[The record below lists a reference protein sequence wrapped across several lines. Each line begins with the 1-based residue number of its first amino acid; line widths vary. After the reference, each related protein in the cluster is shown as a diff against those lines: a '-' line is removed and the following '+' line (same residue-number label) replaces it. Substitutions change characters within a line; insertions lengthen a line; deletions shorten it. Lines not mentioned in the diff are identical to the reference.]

1 MGNTAASWKNAT
13 KKLSN
18 GYEKLT
24 DTILKHKKIAIPL
37 LYVILIAIPFLGPSQ
52 YFIRVLCLIG
62 VYSILTLSLNLIA
75 GYMGQTSMGH
85 AALYC
90 LGGYFSALLGSNLGL
105 PFWVTIFFGILGGA
119 LGGLILGLST
129 MRLSGSYLAVITL
142 AFAEV
147 VEMVILNWNDVTN
160 GPLGV
165 RNIPRPEI
173 FGIELTTAN
182 GGFYWLVIVLVT
194 ISVLV
199 SMCVVNSKFG
209 RAVRAIKEDEL
220 AAKLMGV
227 HTAAY
232 KVKTIVLSGA
242 MAGLAGAFYA
252 SMNRYIDANTF
263 NFDVSMTILCIVI
276 FGGLGSIPGM
286 IIGSTLLIAF
296 PEVLRSLADYRF
308 VVYGLLLIFM
318 MRFRSQ
324 GLLGGLSKKPYK
336 LPKGVQRPGE
346 QDKASLGKQVK

>member
-1 MGNTAASWKNAT
+1 M
-13 KKLSN
+13 KKLTAMW
-18 GYEKLT
+18 EQTT
-24 DTILKHKKIAIPL
+24 DFLLAKKKILIPVVYIL
-37 LYVILIAIPFLGPSQ
+37 LASVPFLGLSQ

-62 VYSILTLSLNLIA
+62 IYAILTMSLNLIA

-90 LGGYFSALLGSNLGL
+90 LGGYFSALLGSKLGW
-105 PFWVTIFFGILGGA
+105 PFWITMLFGIAGGA

-147 VEMVILNWNDVTN
+147 VEMVVLNWNSVTN

-165 RNIPRPEI
+165 RNIPRPSI
-173 FGIELTTAN
+173 FGWELTTSN
-182 GGFYWLVIVLVT
+182 GGFYWLMLVLVT
-194 ISVLV
+194 IAILV
-199 SMCVVNSKFG
+199 SICVVNSKFG

-227 HTAAY
+227 HTASY
-232 KVKTIVLSGA
+232 KVQTIVLSGA
-242 MAGLAGAFYA
+242 MAGMAGAFYA
-252 SMNRYIDANTF
+252 SMNRYIDANSF
-263 NFDVSMTILCIVI
+263 NFDISMTILCIVI

-286 IIGSTLLIAF
+286 IVGSALLIAF
-296 PEVLRSLADYRF
+296 PEVLRSLSDYRF

-318 MRFRSQ
+318 MRFRPQ

-336 LPKGVQRPGE
+336 LPAGVSRPKGQSEEER
-346 QDKASLGKQVK
+346 GKQVG

>member
-1 MGNTAASWKNAT
+1 ME
-13 KKLSN
+13 KLSAC
-18 GYEKLT
+18 YDRFT
-24 DTILKHKKIAIPL
+24 DFLLKHKKIVIPTVYVLLAGIPL
-37 LYVILIAIPFLGPSQ
+37 LGVSQ
-52 YFIRVLCLIG
+52 YFMRVLCLIG
-62 VYSILTLSLNLIA
+62 VYSMLTMSLNLIA

-90 LGGYFSALLGSNLGL
+90 LGGYCSALLGSHFGW
-105 PFWVTIFFGILGGA
+105 PFWITMFFGILGGA
-119 LGGLILGLST
+119 VGGLILGLST

-147 VEMVILNWNDVTN
+147 VEMIVLNWTTVTN
-160 GPLGV
+160 GPLGI
-165 RNIPRPEI
+165 RNIPRPSL
-173 FGIELTTAN
+173 FGWELTTAN
-182 GGFYWLVIVLVT
+182 GGFYWLVLVLVT
-194 ISVLV
+194 ICILV
-199 SMCVVNSKFG
+199 SLRVVHSKFG

-227 HTAAY
+227 NTAAY

-276 FGGLGSIPGM
+276 FGGLGSVPGM
-286 IIGSTLLIAF
+286 IVGSVLLISF
-296 PEVLRSLADYRF
+296 PEVLRGLADYRF

-318 MRFRSQ
+318 MRFRPQ
-324 GLLGGLSKKPYK
+324 GLLGGLSRKPYT
-336 LPKGVQRPGE
+336 LPRGVHRPGTDE
-346 QDKASLGKQVK
+346 TTGKRVN

>member
-1 MGNTAASWKNAT
+1 M
-13 KKLSN
+13 KKLTAMW
-18 GYEKLT
+18 EQTT
-24 DTILKHKKIAIPL
+24 DFLLAKKKILIPVVYIL
-37 LYVILIAIPFLGPSQ
+37 LASVPFLGLSQ

-62 VYSILTLSLNLIA
+62 IYAILTMSLNLIA

-90 LGGYFSALLGSNLGL
+90 LGGYFSALLGSKLGW
-105 PFWVTIFFGILGGA
+105 PFWITMLFGIAGGA

-147 VEMVILNWNDVTN
+147 VEMVVLNWNSVTN

-165 RNIPRPEI
+165 RNIPRPSI
-173 FGIELTTAN
+173 FGWELTTSN
-182 GGFYWLVIVLVT
+182 GGFYWLMLVLVT
-194 ISVLV
+194 IAILV
-199 SMCVVNSKFG
+199 SICVVNSKFG

-227 HTAAY
+227 HTASY
-232 KVKTIVLSGA
+232 KVQTIVLSGA
-242 MAGLAGAFYA
+242 MAGMAGAFYA
-252 SMNRYIDANTF
+252 SMNRYIDANSF
-263 NFDVSMTILCIVI
+263 NFDISMTILCIVI

-286 IIGSTLLIAF
+286 IVGSALLIAF
-296 PEVLRSLADYRF
+296 PEVLRSLSDYRF

-318 MRFRSQ
+318 MRFRPQ

-336 LPKGVQRPGE
+336 LPAGVSRPKGLSEAER
-346 QDKASLGKQVK
+346 GKQVG

>member
-1 MGNTAASWKNAT
+1 MKRLTG
-13 KKLSN
+13 L
-18 GYEKLT
+18 YEKIT
-24 DTILKHKKIAIPL
+24 DFLGKNKKIVIPVTYL
-37 LYVILIAIPFLGPSQ
+37 LLASVPFLGVSQ

-90 LGGYFSALLGSNLGL
+90 LGGYFSALLGSKLGW
-105 PFWVTIFFGILGGA
+105 PFWITILFGVLGGA

-142 AFAEV
+142 AFSEV
-147 VEMVILNWNDVTN
+147 VEMVVLNWNDVTN

-165 RNIPRPEI
+165 RNIPRPSI
-173 FGIELTTAN
+173 FGWELTTSN
-182 GGFYWLVIVLVT
+182 GGFYWLMLVLVT
-194 ISVLV
+194 VAILV
-199 SMCVVNSKFG
+199 SLCVVNSKFG

-242 MAGLAGAFYA
+242 LAGMAGAYYA

-286 IIGSTLLIAF
+286 IVGSVLLIAF
-296 PEVLRSLADYRF
+296 PEVLRALSDYRF

-318 MRFRSQ
+318 MRFRPQ
-324 GLLGGLSKKPYK
+324 GLLGGLSRKPYR
-336 LPKGVQRPGE
+336 LPRGVRRPE
-346 QDKASLGKQVK
+346 QEAEPGKQVR

>member
-1 MGNTAASWKNAT
+1 MKSLTSMYDKFTDFLSKN
-13 KKLSN
+13 
-18 GYEKLT
+18 
-24 DTILKHKKIAIPL
+24 KKIVIPVTYIL
-37 LYVILIAIPFLGPSQ
+37 LASVPFLGVSQ

-62 VYSILTLSLNLIA
+62 VYSILTISLNLIA

-90 LGGYFSALLGSNLGL
+90 LGGYCSALLGSKLGW
-105 PFWVTIFFGILGGA
+105 PFWITILFGILGGA

-147 VEMVILNWNDVTN
+147 VEMVVLNWNGVTN

-165 RNIPRPEI
+165 RNIPRPSI
-173 FGIELTTAN
+173 FGWELTTSN
-182 GGFYWLVIVLVT
+182 GGFYWLMLALVT
-194 ISVLV
+194 IAILV
-199 SMCVVNSKFG
+199 SICVVNSKFG

-242 MAGLAGAFYA
+242 LAGMAGAYYA

-263 NFDVSMTILCIVI
+263 SFDVSMTILCIVI

-286 IIGSTLLIAF
+286 IVGSILLIAF

-318 MRFRSQ
+318 MRFRPQ
-324 GLLGGLSKKPYK
+324 GLLGGLSKKPYR
-336 LPKGVQRPGE
+336 LPKGVLRPAVTE
-346 QDKASLGKQVK
+346 KAEPGKQVK

>member
-1 MGNTAASWKNAT
+1 M
-13 KKLSN
+13 KKLTAMW
-18 GYEKLT
+18 EQTT
-24 DTILKHKKIAIPL
+24 DFLLAKKKILIPVVYIL
-37 LYVILIAIPFLGPSQ
+37 LASVPFLGLSQ

-62 VYSILTLSLNLIA
+62 IYAILTMSLNLIA

-90 LGGYFSALLGSNLGL
+90 LGGYFSALLGSKLGW
-105 PFWVTIFFGILGGA
+105 PFWITMLFGIAGGA

-147 VEMVILNWNDVTN
+147 VEMVVLNWNSVTN

-165 RNIPRPEI
+165 RNIPRPSI
-173 FGIELTTAN
+173 FGWELTTSN
-182 GGFYWLVIVLVT
+182 GGFYWLMLVLVT
-194 ISVLV
+194 IAILV
-199 SMCVVNSKFG
+199 SICVVNSKFG

-227 HTAAY
+227 HTASY
-232 KVKTIVLSGA
+232 KVQTIVLSGA
-242 MAGLAGAFYA
+242 MAGMAGAFYA
-252 SMNRYIDANTF
+252 SMNRYIDANSF
-263 NFDVSMTILCIVI
+263 NFDISMTILCIVI

-286 IIGSTLLIAF
+286 IVGSALLIAF
-296 PEVLRSLADYRF
+296 PEVLRSLSDYRF

-318 MRFRSQ
+318 MRFRPQ

-336 LPKGVQRPGE
+336 LPAGVSRPKGHSEAER
-346 QDKASLGKQVK
+346 GKQVG

>member
-1 MGNTAASWKNAT
+1 MKSLTSMYDKFTDFLSKN
-13 KKLSN
+13 
-18 GYEKLT
+18 
-24 DTILKHKKIAIPL
+24 KKIVIPVTYIL
-37 LYVILIAIPFLGPSQ
+37 LASVPFLGVSQ

-62 VYSILTLSLNLIA
+62 VYSILTISLNLIA

-90 LGGYFSALLGSNLGL
+90 LGGYCSALLGSKLGW
-105 PFWVTIFFGILGGA
+105 PFWITILFGILGGA

-147 VEMVILNWNDVTN
+147 VEMVVLNWNGVTN

-165 RNIPRPEI
+165 RNIPRPSI
-173 FGIELTTAN
+173 LGWELTTSN
-182 GGFYWLVIVLVT
+182 GGFYWLMLALVT
-194 ISVLV
+194 IAILV
-199 SMCVVNSKFG
+199 SICVVNSKFG

-242 MAGLAGAFYA
+242 LAGMAGAYYA

-263 NFDVSMTILCIVI
+263 SFDVSMTILCIVI

-286 IIGSTLLIAF
+286 IVGSILLIAF

-318 MRFRSQ
+318 MRFRPQ
-324 GLLGGLSKKPYK
+324 GLLGGLSKKPYR
-336 LPKGVQRPGE
+336 LPKGVLRPAVTE
-346 QDKASLGKQVK
+346 KAEPGKQVK

>member
-1 MGNTAASWKNAT
+1 MKSLTSMYDKFTDFLSKN
-13 KKLSN
+13 
-18 GYEKLT
+18 
-24 DTILKHKKIAIPL
+24 KKIVIPVTYIL
-37 LYVILIAIPFLGPSQ
+37 LASVPFLGVSQ

-62 VYSILTLSLNLIA
+62 VYSILTISLNLIA

-90 LGGYFSALLGSNLGL
+90 LGGYCSALLGSKLGW
-105 PFWVTIFFGILGGA
+105 PFWVTIIFGILGGA

-147 VEMVILNWNDVTN
+147 VEMVVLNWNGVTN

-165 RNIPRPEI
+165 RNIPRPSI
-173 FGIELTTAN
+173 FGWELTTSN
-182 GGFYWLVIVLVT
+182 GGFYWLMLALVT
-194 ISVLV
+194 VAILV
-199 SMCVVNSKFG
+199 SICVVNSKFG

-242 MAGLAGAFYA
+242 LAGMAGAYYA

-263 NFDVSMTILCIVI
+263 SFDVSMTILCIVI

-286 IIGSTLLIAF
+286 IVGSILLIAF

-318 MRFRSQ
+318 MRFRPQ
-324 GLLGGLSKKPYK
+324 GLLGGLSKKPYR
-336 LPKGVQRPGE
+336 LPKGVLRPAVT
-346 QDKASLGKQVK
+346 QKAEPGKQVK

>member
-13 KKLSN
+13 KKLSD

-252 SMNRYIDANTF
+252 SMNR
-263 NFDVSMTILCIVI
+263 
-276 FGGLGSIPGM
+276 
-286 IIGSTLLIAF
+286 
-296 PEVLRSLADYRF
+296 
-308 VVYGLLLIFM
+308 
-318 MRFRSQ
+318 
-324 GLLGGLSKKPYK
+324 
-336 LPKGVQRPGE
+336 
-346 QDKASLGKQVK
+346 

>member
-1 MGNTAASWKNAT
+1 MGKLAT
-13 KKLSN
+13 FYDKF
-18 GYEKLT
+18 T
-24 DTILKHKKIAIPL
+24 DFLIQHKKVVIPLVYVILAVIPL
-37 LYVILIAIPFLGPSQ
+37 LGVSQ

-62 VYSILTLSLNLIA
+62 VYSILTMSLNLIA

-90 LGGYFSALLGSNLGL
+90 LGGYFSALLGSNFGW
-105 PFWVTIFFGILGGA
+105 PFWITVFFGILGGA

-147 VEMVILNWNDVTN
+147 VEMVVLNWNGLTN

-165 RNIPRPEI
+165 RNIPRPSI
-173 FGIELTTAN
+173 FGWELTTSN
-182 GGFYWLVIVLVT
+182 GGFYWLVLVLVT
-194 ISVLV
+194 LCILV
-199 SMCVVNSKFG
+199 SLCVVNSKFG

-263 NFDVSMTILCIVI
+263 SFDVSMTILCIVI

-286 IIGSTLLIAF
+286 IIGSILLIAF
-296 PEVLRSLADYRF
+296 PEVLRGLADYRF

-318 MRFRSQ
+318 MRFRPQ
-324 GLLGGLSKKPYK
+324 GLLGGLSRKPYK
-336 LPKGVQRPGE
+336 LPKGVHRPGE
-346 QDKASLGKQVK
+346 SKSLGKQVN